1 MNISRNIFMMCY
13 FLSKRLRVTLRVG
26 QNRILKIDP
35 DFLWTLIM
43 NHIPVLKGGMI
54 GILEN
59 KIYGTIKPSPF
70 HTIRFDGEGFM
81 VI

>member
-35 DFLWTLIM
+35 DFLWTLII
-43 NHIPVLKGGMI
+43 NHIPVLKGGHDRDI
-54 GILEN
+54 G
-59 KIYGTIKPSPF
+59 KIKYM
-70 HTIRFDGEGFM
+70 EL
-81 VI
+81 

>member
-1 MNISRNIFMMCY
+1 MMCY

-35 DFLWTLIM
+35 DFLWTLII
-43 NHIPVLKGGMI
+43 NHIPVLKGYWK
-54 GILEN
+54 N

>member
-1 MNISRNIFMMCY
+1 MNITRNIFMMCY

-35 DFLWTLIM
+35 DFLWTLII

-54 GILEN
+54 GILE
-59 KIYGTIKPSPF
+59 K
-70 HTIRFDGEGFM
+70 
-81 VI
+81 

>member
-1 MNISRNIFMMCY
+1 MMCY
-13 FLSKRLRVTLRVG
+13 FLSKRLRVTLRVA

-54 GILEN
+54 GILE
-59 KIYGTIKPSPF
+59 K
-70 HTIRFDGEGFM
+70 
-81 VI
+81 